1 MAMEE
6 SFLKSVFHGVIPEE
20 MVFPYPEPGREQRE
34 HIGLILDGVRN
45 FARKHIDAGAIDRA
59 AEIPPEVFQ
68 GMRDLGLF
76 GLTVPT
82 EYGGSGLG
90 ATGFARIIQGIAGY
104 DASLAVTVGAHL
116 SLGTSGIL
124 LFGTEAQ
131 RRRLLPAMARG
142 ERIGG
147 FALTEVGAGSDA
159 AGIQT
164 RGELDRAGETWSI
177 DGTKAWVTNGSRAD
191 IITVF
196 ARTTAF
202 DLRSKP
208 RITAFLVEAGEGMVR
223 GPNDLKLGLR
233 ATSTPWIRFEGAKVP
248 SENVLGEAGRGFR
261 VAMEVLNGGRLSL
274 AAGCVGTCR
283 RLIRLS
289 VDRAQERRAFG
300 RPIGEFGM
308 IKDKIAR
315 MMAETFA
322 LESMV
327 YLTTGMV
334 DAKVPD
340 WSLESAICKVF
351 GSEVLWRVAD
361 DALQIAAGLG
371 YQQPHPCERML
382 RDARANPIFEGTNEV
397 LRAFVALS
405 GMQGPGRKL
414 AEVVRAIREPI
425 KGMGL
430 MYEFAMQRARTTFG
444 RERMNRAH
452 NTLRREVV
460 LFEEYVAHFQ
470 KGVDKVLRK
479 HGKDIAEMQYTQRR
493 VADLATDLYALAAVI
508 SRTTRA
514 IDRKGE
520 EGARREVEITMTFAN
535 MAERRMQANL
545 AAFDDNDDEL
555 RKGVAAQAYVDGG
568 YSFDVV

>member
-6 SFLKSVFHGVIPEE
+6 SFLKSVFYGVIPEE

-34 HIGLILDGVRN
+34 HIGLILDGVRA
-45 FARKHIDAGAIDRA
+45 FARKHVDAAAFDRD
-59 AEIPPEVFQ
+59 AEIPAPVLQ
-68 GMRDLGLF
+68 VMRDLGLF
-76 GLTVPT
+76 GLSVPT

-90 ATGFARIIQGIAGY
+90 ATGLARVIQELASY

-116 SLGTSGIL
+116 TLGTAGLL

-131 RRRLLPAMARG
+131 RRRFLPAMARG
-142 ERIGG
+142 ERLAA
-147 FALTEVGAGSDA
+147 FALTEAGAGSDA

-164 RGELDRAGETWSI
+164 RAELERGGEAWTI
-177 DGTKAWVTNGSRAD
+177 HGTKVWVTNGANAD
-191 IITVF
+191 VVTVL

-202 DLRSKP
+202 DQRSKP
-208 RITAFLVEAGEGMVR
+208 RLTAFLVEAGEGMVR

-233 ATSTPWIRFEGAKVP
+233 ATSTPWLRFEGARVP
-248 SENVLGEAGRGFR
+248 AENVLGETGRGFR

-274 AAGCVGTCR
+274 AAGAVGMCR

-300 RPIGEFGM
+300 RAIGEFGM

-327 YLTTGMV
+327 FLTTGMV

-340 WSLESAICKVF
+340 WSLEGAICKVF

-361 DALQIAAGLG
+361 EAMQIAAGAG
-371 YQQPHPCERML
+371 YTQPHPCERML

-452 NTLRREVV
+452 HALRREVV
-460 LFEEYVAHFQ
+460 LVEEYVTHFH
-470 KGVDKVLRK
+470 KSVDKVLRK

-493 VADLATDLYALAAVI
+493 VADLATDLFALTAVI

-514 IDRKGE
+514 IERKGE
-520 EGARREVEITMTFAN
+520 EGARREIELTAAFAH
-535 MAERRMQANL
+535 MAERRMHANL

-555 RKGVAAQAYVDGG
+555 RKSVAAQAYIDGG

>member
-45 FARKHIDAGAIDRA
+45 FARRHVDAGAIDQA
-59 AEIPPEVFQ
+59 AEIPERVFE

-90 ATGFARIIQGIAGY
+90 ATGFARVIQEIAGY

-124 LFGTEAQ
+124 LFGTESQ

-142 ERIGG
+142 ERLGA
-147 FALTEVGAGSDA
+147 FALSEAGAGSDA

-164 RGELDRAGETWSI
+164 RASLDREGEAWSI
-177 DGTKAWVTNGSRAD
+177 EGTKAWVTNGARAD
-191 IITVF
+191 IVTVF

-202 DLRSKP
+202 DMRSKP
-208 RITAFLVEAGEGMVR
+208 RLTAFLLEVGEGVVR

-233 ATSTPWIRFEGAKVP
+233 ATSTPWMRFDAARVP

-274 AAGCVGTCR
+274 AAGCVGMCR
-283 RLIRLS
+283 RLIRLT

-300 RPIGEFGM
+300 RSIGEFGM
-308 IKDKIAR
+308 VKDKVAR

-327 YLTTGMV
+327 FLTTGMV

-351 GSEVLWRVAD
+351 GSEVLWRAAD
-361 DALQIAAGLG
+361 DALQIAAGIG

-414 AEVVRAIREPI
+414 SEVVRAIREPI

-460 LFEEYVAHFQ
+460 IFEEYVAHFQ
-470 KGVDKVLRK
+470 KSVDKVLRK

-493 VADLATDLYALAAVI
+493 VADLATDLYALAAVL

-514 IDRKGE
+514 IERKGE
-520 EGARREVEITMTFAN
+520 EGARREVELTVSFAN
-535 MAERRMQANL
+535 MAERRMQTNL

-555 RKGVAAQAYVDGG
+555 RKGVAAQAYIDGG
-568 YSFDVV
+568 YSFDVI

>member
-1 MAMEE
+1 MAIEE
-6 SFLKSVFHGVIPEE
+6 SFLKSVFYGVIPEE

-34 HIGLILDGVRN
+34 HIGLILDGVRA
-45 FARKHIDAGAIDRA
+45 FARKHVDAAAFDRD
-59 AEIPPEVFQ
+59 AEIPAGVLQ
-68 GMRDLGLF
+68 AMRELGLF
-76 GLTVPT
+76 GLSVPT
-82 EYGGSGLG
+82 EYGGAGLG
-90 ATGFARIIQGIAGY
+90 ATGLARVIQELAGH
-104 DASLAVTVGAHL
+104 DTSLAVTVGAHL
-116 SLGTSGIL
+116 TLGTAGLL

-131 RRRLLPAMARG
+131 RRRFLPAMARG
-142 ERIGG
+142 EKIGA
-147 FALTEVGAGSDA
+147 FALTEAGAGSDA

-164 RGELDRAGETWSI
+164 RAELEPGGEAWGLH
-177 DGTKAWVTNGSRAD
+177 GTKVWVTNGGTAD
-191 IITVF
+191 VVTVF

-202 DLRSKP
+202 DMRSKP
-208 RITAFLVEAGEGMVR
+208 RLTAFLVEAGEGMVR

-233 ATSTPWIRFEGAKVP
+233 ATSTPWLRFEGARAP
-248 SENVLGEAGRGFR
+248 AENVLGEAGKGFR

-274 AAGCVGTCR
+274 AAGAVGMCR

-289 VDRAQERRAFG
+289 VDRAQGRRAFG

-308 IKDKIAR
+308 MKDKIAR

-340 WSLESAICKVF
+340 WSLEGAICKVF

-361 DALQIAAGLG
+361 EAMQIAAGAG
-371 YQQPHPCERML
+371 YTQPHPCERML

-414 AEVVRAIREPI
+414 AEVVKAIREPI

-470 KGVDKVLRK
+470 KSVDKVLRK

-493 VADLATDLYALAAVI
+493 VADLATDLFALTAVI

-514 IDRKGE
+514 IERKGE
-520 EGARREVEITMTFAN
+520 EGARREVELTMAFAN

-555 RKGVAAQAYVDGG
+555 RKGVAAQAYIDGG
-568 YSFDVV
+568 YSFDIV

>member
-34 HIGLILDGVRN
+34 HIGLVLDGVRA
-45 FARKHIDAGAIDRA
+45 FARKHVDAGAIDAA
-59 AEIPPEVFQ
+59 AEIPEAVLQ

-76 GLTVPT
+76 GLGVPT
-82 EYGGSGLG
+82 EYGGLGLG
-90 ATGFARIIQGIAGY
+90 ATGFARVIQELAGY
-104 DASLAVTVGAHL
+104 DASLAVTVGAHH
-116 SLGTSGIL
+116 SLGISGIL

-142 ERIGG
+142 ERLGA
-147 FALTEVGAGSDA
+147 FALSETGAGSDA

-164 RGELDRAGETWSI
+164 RAELDRAGELWSL
-177 DGTKAWVTNGSRAD
+177 DGTKSWVTNGARAEV
-191 IITVF
+191 ITVF

-202 DLRSKP
+202 DMRSKP
-208 RITAFLVEAGEGMVR
+208 RLTAFLVEGSEGMVR

-274 AAGCVGTCR
+274 AAGCVGMCR

-300 RPIGEFGM
+300 RSIGEFGM
-308 IKDKIAR
+308 MKDKVAR

-361 DALQIAAGLG
+361 DAMQIAAGVG

-470 KGVDKVLRK
+470 KSVDKVLRR

-493 VADLATDLYALAAVI
+493 VADLATDLYALAAVL

-514 IDRKGE
+514 IERKGE
-520 EGARREVEITMTFAN
+520 EGARREVDLTVAFAN
-535 MAERRMQANL
+535 MAEKRMHANL

-555 RKGVAAQAYVDGG
+555 RKGLAAQAYVDGG

>member
-6 SFLKSVFHGVIPEE
+6 SFLKSVFHGAIPEE

-34 HIGLILDGVRN
+34 HIGLILDGVRS
-45 FARKHIDAGAIDRA
+45 FARKHVDAGAIDREA
-59 AEIPPEVFQ
+59 DIPESVLQ

-76 GLTVPT
+76 GLTIPT
-82 EYGGSGLG
+82 EYGGAGLG
-90 ATGFARIIQGIAGY
+90 ATGFARIIQELAGY

-116 SLGTSGIL
+116 SLGTSGLL

-131 RRRLLPAMARG
+131 RRRLLPGMARG
-142 ERIGG
+142 EHIGA
-147 FALTEVGAGSDA
+147 FALTEAGAGSDA

-164 RGELDRAGETWSI
+164 RAELDRAGETWTL
-177 DGTKAWVTNGSRAD
+177 DGTKAWVTNGGRAGV
-191 IITVF
+191 ITVF

-202 DLRSKP
+202 DMRSKP
-208 RITAFLVEAGEGMVR
+208 RLTAFLVEAGEGVVR

-233 ATSTPWIRFEGAKVP
+233 ATSTPWVRFEGAKVP

-274 AAGCVGTCR
+274 AAGCVGMCR

-300 RPIGEFGM
+300 RTIGEFGM
-308 IKDKIAR
+308 IKDKVAR

-351 GSEVLWRVAD
+351 GSEVLWRAAD
-361 DALQIAAGLG
+361 DALQIAAGIG

-414 AEVVRAIREPI
+414 SEVVRAIREPI

-460 LFEEYVAHFQ
+460 IFEEYVAHFQ
-470 KGVDKVLRK
+470 KSIDKVLRR

-493 VADLATDLYALAAVI
+493 VADLATDLYAMAAVI

-514 IDRKGE
+514 IERKGE
-520 EGARREVEITMTFAN
+520 EGARREVELTMAFSN
-535 MAERRMQANL
+535 MAERRMAANL
-545 AAFDDNDDEL
+545 ADFDDNDDEQ
-555 RKGVAAQAYVDGG
+555 RKGVAEQAYIDGG

>member
-1 MAMEE
+1 MAIEE
-6 SFLKSVFHGVIPEE
+6 SFLKSVFYGVIPEE

-34 HIGLILDGVRN
+34 HIGLILDGVRA
-45 FARKHIDAGAIDRA
+45 FARKHVDAAAFDRE
-59 AEIPPEVFQ
+59 AEIPGAVLQ

-76 GLTVPT
+76 GLSVPT
-82 EYGGSGLG
+82 EYGGAGLG
-90 ATGFARIIQGIAGY
+90 ATGLARVIQELASY

-116 SLGTSGIL
+116 TLGTAGLL

-131 RRRLLPAMARG
+131 RRRFLPAMARG
-142 ERIGG
+142 ERIGA
-147 FALTEVGAGSDA
+147 FALTEAGAGSDA

-164 RGELDRAGETWSI
+164 RADLERGGEAWTLH
-177 DGTKAWVTNGSRAD
+177 GTKVWVTNGANAD
-191 IITVF
+191 VVTVF

-202 DLRSKP
+202 DMRSKP
-208 RITAFLVEAGEGMVR
+208 KLTAFLVEAGEGTVR

-233 ATSTPWIRFEGAKVP
+233 ATSTPWLRFEGARVP
-248 SENVLGEAGRGFR
+248 SENVLGESGKGFR

-274 AAGCVGTCR
+274 AAGAVGMCR

-308 IKDKIAR
+308 MKDKIAR

-327 YLTTGMV
+327 FLTTGMV

-340 WSLESAICKVF
+340 WSLEGAICKVF

-361 DALQIAAGLG
+361 EAMQIAAGAG
-371 YQQPHPCERML
+371 YSQPHPCERML

-430 MYEFAMQRARTTFG
+430 MYEFAMHRARTSFG

-452 NTLRREVV
+452 GSLRREVV

-470 KGVDKVLRK
+470 KSVDKVLRK

-493 VADLATDLYALAAVI
+493 VADLATDLYALTAVI

-514 IDRKGE
+514 IERKGE
-520 EGARREVEITMTFAN
+520 EGARREVELAMTFAN
-535 MAERRMQANL
+535 MAEKRMRENL

-555 RKGVAAQAYVDGG
+555 RKGVAAQAYIDGG

>member
-6 SFLKSVFHGVIPEE
+6 SFLKSVFYGVIPEE

-34 HIGLILDGVRN
+34 HIGLILDGVRA
-45 FARKHIDAGAIDRA
+45 FARKHVDAAAFDRD
-59 AEIPPEVFQ
+59 AEIPAPVLQ

-76 GLTVPT
+76 GLSVPT

-90 ATGFARIIQGIAGY
+90 ATGLARVIQELASY
-104 DASLAVTVGAHL
+104 DTSLAVTVGAHL
-116 SLGTSGIL
+116 TLGTAGLL

-131 RRRLLPAMARG
+131 RRRFLPAMARG
-142 ERIGG
+142 ERIGA
-147 FALTEVGAGSDA
+147 FALTEAGAGSDA

-164 RGELDRAGETWSI
+164 RAELERGGEAWTLHGS
-177 DGTKAWVTNGSRAD
+177 KVWVTNGANAD
-191 IITVF
+191 VVTVF

-202 DLRSKP
+202 DMRSKP
-208 RITAFLVEAGEGMVR
+208 RLTAFLVEAGEGMVR

-233 ATSTPWIRFEGAKVP
+233 ATSTPWLRFEGARVP
-248 SENVLGEAGRGFR
+248 SENVLGETGRGFR

-274 AAGCVGTCR
+274 AAGAVGMCR

-308 IKDKIAR
+308 MKDKIAR

-327 YLTTGMV
+327 FLTTGMV

-340 WSLESAICKVF
+340 WSLEGAICKVF

-361 DALQIAAGLG
+361 EAMQIAAGAG
-371 YQQPHPCERML
+371 YTQPHPCERML

-452 NTLRREVV
+452 HALRREVV
-460 LFEEYVAHFQ
+460 LFEEYVTHFQ
-470 KGVDKVLRK
+470 KSVDKVLRK

-493 VADLATDLYALAAVI
+493 VADLATDLYALTAVI

-514 IDRKGE
+514 IERKGE
-520 EGARREVEITMTFAN
+520 EGARREVELTTAFAN

-555 RKGVAAQAYVDGG
+555 RKGVAAQAYIDGG
-568 YSFDVV
+568 YSFDVI